1 MKLMVA
7 ILYFC
12 AIVRKTTT
20 TITHTLMGNM
30 FVIANFASSASN
42 KPTGEVLTRMGYV
55 LFVRESVSVPDV
67 PEIK

>member
-12 AIVRKTTT
+12 AIVRKTIT

-55 LFVRESVSVPDV
+55 LFARESVSVPDV